1 MSSFHD
7 TAHNPPPP
15 SPMTVQARHGT
26 KFKVWVFGR
35 LRIMDQ
41 AAILKMAAERREAGA
56 IVQLNGFIRE

>member
-1 MSSFHD
+1 
-7 TAHNPPPP
+7 
-15 SPMTVQARHGT
+15 MTVQARHGT